1 MDIVNISIKL
11 GSGGGRRE
19 GRAGAKSLPPIP
31 YAGLRAPMI
40 FLIAN
45 MEYKIPANPLKTRG
59 QIFSNREL
67 LRASHSPARIL
78 ESRKTEPFGPCEC
91 ARIKGYT
98 RGEFAL
104 V

>member
-1 MDIVNISIKL
+1 MDIVNITINIGIDS
-11 GSGGGRRE
+11 RWRE
-19 GRAGAKSLPPIP
+19 GRADAKSLPPIP

-59 QIFSNREL
+59 QIFSNREF
-67 LRASHSPARIL
+67 LRASHSPAQVL
-78 ESRKTEPFGPCEC
+78 ESRKTEPFGPREC

-98 RGEFAL
+98 KGEFAL